1 MKSRKFSAIFNSPAT
16 EVIIYAILL
25 VATILELYE
34 TTLENILNIE
44 IKIHH
49 GIILFSLVKI
59 FEAAMDLITAR
70 KEMKELAESKMNN
83 RVE

>member
-25 VATILELYE
+25 ISTILELYE

-49 GIILFSLVKI
+49 GIILYSLVKI